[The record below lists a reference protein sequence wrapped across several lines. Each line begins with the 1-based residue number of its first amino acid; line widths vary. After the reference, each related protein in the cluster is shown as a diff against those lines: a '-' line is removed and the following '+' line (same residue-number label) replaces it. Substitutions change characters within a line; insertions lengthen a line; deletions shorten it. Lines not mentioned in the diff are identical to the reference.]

1 MNRRIPLA
9 ASVAGGGMLA
19 AAFLSTGVAVAD
31 TGDNDTDNGNGVSD
45 NAFTTHDGLT
55 FDPVNSDGEAGYND
69 VSPLFGVAPLLQIG
83 GGSLGGN
90 DIASQDFDI
99 YEDGDQIG
107 TATAGVNTS
116 NILGIQTAQFTLDD
130 VNPVENP
137 VDNDA
142 STDDIS
148 AVLGS
153 GDIFGPSGLG
163 LDDSDFTGGGL
174 DDAVSALHGDDSTD
188 VLANDVSASDVTS
201 ALDSAGLS
209 LSDDSDFSA
218 GDIADAL
225 NGVDTPTSD
234 QLADVLQGAG
244 LSDSDV
250 DGDGTVANVANE
262 IHGFPDVAQL
272 GDDVTGSD
280 VTDALSNVGGASVSD
295 DVADQIA
302 DALNN
307 ANNGADLPDDGTVY
321 SLTNFGFGFEN
332 VYEAIPNDDGDAA
345 ANIQDTLITPFGNFD
360 LSTPFDAIANL
371 MPGDAAGGVDAS
383 GNGGGGLFGG
393 LFGGSGGGEG
403 TGGGVETD
411 ASTSDIQSALS
422 SSSADFSDG
431 DFSGDDSS
439 VSDVASA
446 LADSDATDQL
456 GDTVSGSD
464 VTSALNDA
472 NISISGSADFNA
484 GDIASALNDA
494 TVNTGEET
502 GNGTSDGLFGGLLGG
517 LGGLF

>member
-1 MNRRIPLA
+1 
-9 ASVAGGGMLA
+9 
-19 AAFLSTGVAVAD
+19 
-31 TGDNDTDNGNGVSD
+31 
-45 NAFTTHDGLT
+45 
-55 FDPVNSDGEAGYND
+55 
-69 VSPLFGVAPLLQIG
+69 
-83 GGSLGGN
+83 
-90 DIASQDFDI
+90 
-99 YEDGDQIG
+99 
-107 TATAGVNTS
+107 
-116 NILGIQTAQFTLDD
+116 
-130 VNPVENP
+130 
-137 VDNDA
+137 
-142 STDDIS
+142 
-148 AVLGS
+148 
-153 GDIFGPSGLG
+153 LG

-225 NGVDTPTSD
+225 NGVDTPTGD
-234 QLADVLQGAG
+234 QLADVLQDAG

-250 DGDGTVANVANE
+250 DGDGTLANVANE
-262 IHGFPDVAQL
+262 IHGFPDVGQL
-272 GDDVTGSD
+272 GDDVSGSD
-280 VTDALSNVGGASVSD
+280 VLDAVSKVGGASVSD

-302 DALNN
+302 EALNN

-383 GNGGGGLFGG
+383 GGGGGLFGG
-393 LFGGSGGGEG
+393 LFGGSGAGQG
-403 TGGGVETD
+403 TGAGVETD

-422 SSSADFSDG
+422 NSSTGFSDG
-431 DFSGDDSS
+431 GFSGDDSS
-439 VSDVASA
+439 LNDVAGA
-446 LADSDATDQL
+446 LAGSDATDQL
-456 GDTVSGSD
+456 GDDVSGSD
-464 VTSALNDA
+464 VTSALSDA
-472 NISISGSADFNA
+472 NISISGSADFDA

-494 TVNTGEET
+494 TVNTGEEA
-502 GNGTSDGLFGGLLGG
+502 GNGTGDGLFGGLLGG